1 MGKPHGRALVL
12 ASTLSIFFL
21 VSSGVA
27 LAYSGSASVDRTV
40 ISNENCGGAAEV
52 KVTVSNDGFGG
63 ALCWYK
69 LDTDPDWTKV
79 TPACLARGASQ
90 TFKVD
95 VPVKIGSSPVQNRFI
110 SVECRDYWN
119 VLWNTCENHKEYHT
133 SVGQYSVKSWNFQ
146 IQTDCT
152 SFISAQNIL
161 ISTQGAIDEA
171 SSSLSRAEKKLDE
184 ARELG
189 VKDQD
194 LTQSVKI
201 LTGAEIV
208 LNLAKSHLKDA
219 DQWLKTNILDEARR
233 SASASMNASETA
245 RLQAEESL
253 YQTSAVIQEF
263 KKKMNEAQIK
273 INEADSS
280 INRAEIMLAN
290 ARAALENVTRI
301 KQYVEVI
308 AELEIISPKV
318 NMSDAQSGLD
328 QARALRTDAQKA
340 FDSKDFEHAINISLT
355 SKEFADDSYD
365 IAYRAYAP
373 INTIILTLGEVSKV
387 VVSAND
393 EINRTDN
400 ILTRSGFL
408 VRSMKKWDVNTSDVE
423 AIILDGQ
430 VSIDAAREA
439 LTKARNR
446 VQLGIASEAVALA
459 IDAKDKAS
467 QPANRLER
475 IKSTFLVRIQDTLEK
490 ETRTAEER
498 IKEAET
504 NVVEAAETYLAA
516 QDKVFDAQDK
526 LKDAKASIAKGLEFA
541 NQIADAPDMDALTD
555 RATNAF
561 TYLRGAEERASASI
575 KSSRDAKAGLYNTTA
590 AAGALVAG
598 SLGGGLLLYRRKLK
612 EQAVTGTQAEQAA
625 SG

>member
-1 MGKPHGRALVL
+1 MGKPHGWALLL
-12 ASTLSIFFL
+12 ASSLAVFFL
-21 VSSGVA
+21 ASSGTA
-27 LAYSGSASVDRTV
+27 LAYTGSASIDRAV
-40 ISNENCGGAAEV
+40 ISNENCGSAAEV

-69 LDTDPDWTKV
+69 LDTDSDWTKV

-95 VPVKIGSSPVQNRFI
+95 VPVKTDSSPLQSRFI

-119 VLWNTCENHKEYHT
+119 VLWNTCENHKEYYT
-133 SVGQYSVKSWNFQ
+133 SIGQYSVKSWNFQ
-146 IQTDCT
+146 VQTDCT
-152 SFISAQNIL
+152 GFISAQNIL
-161 ISTQGAIDEA
+161 ISTQDAIDEA
-171 SSSLSRAEKKLDE
+171 NESVSRAEAELAE

-194 LTQSVKI
+194 LTEASNA
-201 LTGAEIV
+201 LTGAGIV

-219 DQWLKTNILDEARR
+219 EQWLKTNILEEARK
-233 SASASMNASETA
+233 SSSASMNASETA
-245 RLQAEESL
+245 RLAAEDSL
-253 YQTSAVIQEF
+253 YMTAAIVQEF
-263 KKKMNEAQIK
+263 KRKMNEAQI
-273 INEADSS
+273 NLDEADSS
-280 INRAEIMLAN
+280 VNRAEIMLIN

-318 NMSDAQSGLD
+318 NISDAQSGLD

-340 FDSKDFEHAINISLT
+340 FDSKDFDHSINVSLA
-355 SKEFADDSYD
+355 SKDFADDSYD

-393 EINRTDN
+393 EINRTDG
-400 ILTRSGFL
+400 ILTKSGFL

-423 AIILDGQ
+423 TIIMDGQ
-430 VSIDAAREA
+430 ASIDSAREA

-446 VQLGIASEAVALA
+446 VQLGIASEAIALA

-467 QPANRLER
+467 QPANKLER
-475 IKSTFLVRIQDTLEK
+475 IKSTFLVRIQDALEK
-490 ETRTAEER
+490 ETRAAEER
-498 IKEAET
+498 IGEAET
-504 NVVEAAETYLAA
+504 KVVEAADTYLAA
-516 QDKVFDAQDK
+516 QEKVFDAQDG
-526 LKDAKASIAKGLEFA
+526 LEEARSSLSKGLEFA
-541 NQIADAPDMDALTD
+541 GQIADAPDIDALTD
-555 RATNAF
+555 RATSAF
-561 TYLRGAEERASASI
+561 TYLRGAEERATASI
-575 KSSRDAKAGLYNTTA
+575 KSSEDAKAGLYNTTA

-612 EQAVTGTQAEQAA
+612 EQAGGAPAQQSA
-625 SG
+625 SS